1 MLFTTRIAFM
11 QLLQTP
17 LLAQSPDVQPGTPV
31 TAPTPPVTIVTV
43 GPDGKPITITAPK
56 SEAELEELI
65 AQREELSEQLTA
77 VASRRRE
84 LAREI
89 TATTEPGIRAG
100 LESRLA
106 ILDQR
111 ILQLETDLATTGRQ
125 LSSAP
130 AELVARAE
138 YRDQGQNEGEFEEGL
153 FAGGFSVLGVAI
165 VAGFFLRRRWR
176 RQRPAPRG
184 ELGADTSPRL
194 ERLEHGMDAIA
205 VEIERISEG
214 QRFVTRLLSESQA
227 PAGQPQRLAKH
238 AIDDP
243 ATR

>member
-1 MLFTTRIAFM
+1 
-11 QLLQTP
+11 
-17 LLAQSPDVQPGTPV
+17 
-31 TAPTPPVTIVTV
+31 VTV
-43 GPDGKPITITAPK
+43 SIPR
-56 SEAELEELI
+56 SEVELEELI
-65 AQREELSEQLTA
+65 AQREELSDQLTG

-84 LAREI
+84 LAQEI
-89 TATTEPGIRAG
+89 TATTDANIRAG
-100 LESRLA
+100 LESRLG

-130 AELVARAE
+130 TELVARAE
-138 YRDQGQNEGEFEEGL
+138 SRDQGRNEGEFEEG
-153 FAGGFSVLGVAI
+153 FFVGGFSALGLALVI
-165 VAGFFLRRRWR
+165 GFFLRRRWKR
-176 RQRPAPRG
+176 RRPAPRG
-184 ELGADTSPRL
+184 EIGADASPRL

-227 PAGQPQRLAKH
+227 PIAQPQRLAKH
-238 AIDDP
+238 AVERDDP

>member
-1 MLFTTRIAFM
+1 M
-11 QLLQTP
+11 QPLPQTQM
-17 LLAQSPDVQPGTPV
+17 LAQSQDLRQAAGLPPAGS
-31 TAPTPPVTIVTV
+31 TPPVSITTV
-43 GPDGKPITITAPK
+43 GPDGKPFTIPVPK
-56 SEAELEELI
+56 SETELEELI
-65 AQREELSEQLTA
+65 AQRDELSDQLSS
-77 VASRRRE
+77 VASRRRD
-84 LAREI
+84 LAQEI
-89 TATTEPGIRAG
+89 TATSDAGIRAG

-138 YRDQGQNEGEFEEGL
+138 SRDRGRNDDGFEEG
-153 FAGGFSVLGVAI
+153 FFVGGFSALGLAI
-165 VAGFFLRRRWR
+165 VAGFLLRRRWR

-184 ELGADTSPRL
+184 EIGADASPRL

-214 QRFVTRLLSESQA
+214 QRFVTRLLSESQSA
-227 PAGQPQRLAKH
+227 IGQQRLVKH
-238 AIDDP
+238 AVERDDP
-243 ATR
+243 ANR

>member
-1 MLFTTRIAFM
+1 MSLS
-11 QLLQTP
+11 L
-17 LLAQSPDVQPGTPV
+17 
-31 TAPTPPVTIVTV
+31 
-43 GPDGKPITITAPK
+43 PK

-89 TATTEPGIRAG
+89 TATTDPGIRAG

-130 AELVARAE
+130 AELVARTQS
-138 YRDQGQNEGEFEEGL
+138 RNQGRNDEGFEEGF
-153 FAGGFSVLGVAI
+153 FAGGFSALGLAI
-165 VAGFFLRRRWR
+165 VVGFFLRRRWR
-176 RQRPAPRG
+176 RKRPAARG
-184 ELGADTSPRL
+184 EIGGDTSPRL

-214 QRFVTRLLSESQA
+214 QRFVTRLLSESHS
-227 PAGQPQRLAKH
+227 PAGQPQRVAKH
-238 AIDDP
+238 AVDE
-243 ATR
+243 R

>member
-1 MLFTTRIAFM
+1 M
-11 QLLQTP
+11 QLLQPP

-130 AELVARAE
+130 TELAAIAESRN
-138 YRDQGQNEGEFEEGL
+138 QGRNDEGFDEGF
-153 FAGGFSVLGVAI
+153 FAGGFSALGLALV
-165 VAGFFLRRRWR
+165 VGFFLRRRWKR
-176 RQRPAPRG
+176 RRPAARG
-184 ELGADTSPRL
+184 ELGADATPRL

-214 QRFVTRLLSESQA
+214 QRFVTRLLSESQS
-227 PAGQPQRLAKH
+227 PIGQPQRL
-238 AIDDP
+238 
-243 ATR
+243 

>member
-1 MLFTTRIAFM
+1 M
-11 QLLQTP
+11 QPIFRTP
-17 LLAQSPDVQPGTPV
+17 ILAQSPDVAAQAPNAPV
-31 TAPTPPVTIVTV
+31 TAPTPPVIVTV
-43 GPDGKPITITAPK
+43 GPDGKPVTIALPK

-89 TATTEPGIRAG
+89 TATTDPGIRAG

-111 ILQLETDLATTGRQ
+111 IVQLETDLATTGRQ
-125 LSSAP
+125 VSSAP
-130 AELVARAE
+130 AELVART
-138 YRDQGQNEGEFEEGL
+138 QNREVPGRNDEGFEEG
-153 FAGGFSVLGVAI
+153 FFVGGFSALGLAI

-176 RQRPAPRG
+176 RQRPTPRG
-184 ELGADTSPRL
+184 EIGADTSPRL

-214 QRFVTRLLSESQA
+214 QRFVTRLLSESQS
-227 PAGQPQRLAKH
+227 PVGQPQRLAKH
-238 AIDDP
+238 AGDE
-243 ATR
+243 R